1 MISKDDRAQI
11 VSVTRKLLEDRF
23 REDFVFDP
31 IAAVPKIDEY
41 GDEYVEIYIV
51 FDGNQKKLDP
61 AWTHR
66 LIGLII
72 DELDAGG
79 VELLHIPGTSFVKNS
94 DWKRLY
100 RKLYGEYESLRPD

>member
-11 VSVTRKLLEDRF
+11 VSVTRKLLEERF

-66 LIGLII
+66 LTGLII

-79 VELLHIPGTSFVKNS
+79 VELLHIPGTSFVEKS
-94 DWKRLY
+94 EWKRFF
-100 RKLYGEYESLRPD
+100 RKRYGEYESPRPD

>member
-11 VSVTRKLLEDRF
+11 VSVTRKLLEERF

-61 AWTHR
+61 VWTHS
-66 LIGLII
+66 LEWQII
-72 DELDAGG
+72 DELAAGG
-79 VELLHIPGTSFVKNS
+79 VELLHYPGASFVGKS
-94 DWKRLY
+94 EWKRFF
-100 RKLYGEYESLRPD
+100 RKRYGEYESLRPD